1 MVQHCTACCCKAA
14 NSPARFSGRGSPA
27 GTAPERP
34 LFNDAPS
41 GGSSVVTTDEGNIP
55 GMGSQHETSATQPFG
70 AATDGSFKME
80 LHGAD
85 ATVSIGGTEL
95 KVENGKL
102 YHNGVEVTA
111 DAAVSVPGGAHG
123 TLTVT
128 GMDADGTVHYT
139 YTLTTPVDATG
150 NASNRPG
157 EGDAGRGEAHIAV
170 LSSACIRLLLFM
182 VASPFSF

>member
-1 MVQHCTACCCKAA
+1 MYKRQVTDGDGDTAEQSVAV
-14 NSPARFSGRGSPA
+14 NTVA
-27 GTAPERP
+27 GP

-95 KVENGKL
+95 KAVSYTHLDMGTSKLNGKNFDVKRSGW
-102 YHNGVEVTA
+102 Y
-111 DAAVSVPGGAHG
+111 AALLAEYKLESCTPGLLFWYSSVSYTHLTFPAAHPRS
-123 TLTVT
+123 
-128 GMDADGTVHYT
+128 
-139 YTLTTPVDATG
+139 YTLPPCG
-150 NASNRPG
+150 
-157 EGDAGRGEAHIAV
+157 
-170 LSSACIRLLLFM
+170 M
-182 VASPFSF
+182 

>member
-1 MVQHCTACCCKAA
+1 MTDGDGDFAQQSVTV
-14 NSPARFSGRGSPA
+14 NTVA
-27 GTAPERP
+27 GP

-55 GMGSQHETSATQPFG
+55 GIGSQHETSATQPFG
-70 AATDGSFKME
+70 AATDGSFHMQ

-85 ATVSIGGTEL
+85 ATVTIGGIEL

-111 DAAVSVPGGAHG
+111 DAAVSVPDGTHG

-150 NASNRPG
+150 NALSLI
-157 EGDAGRGEAHIAV
+157 HIFFW
-170 LSSACIRLLLFM
+170 SIS
-182 VASPFSF
+182 